1 LVLRGPTAGQPMSE
15 AGLRSV
21 FRGHRV
27 SSGALR
33 VRPHR
38 LRHTCATELAT
49 AGMDL
54 LVLREMM
61 GHVSPETT
69 AGYVHLSPQALAV
82 EYAAAR
88 AAGTR

>member
-38 LRHTCATELAT
+38 LRHTCVICT
-49 AGMDL
+49 AKE
-54 LVLREMM
+54 R
-61 GHVSPETT
+61 VS
-69 AGYVHLSPQALAV
+69 YVSS
-82 EYAAAR
+82 AA
-88 AAGTR
+88 